1 MPIPTVRLR
10 VRHGSRHPWIF
21 YGMTRDWDDGIK
33 AGDWVRVVDREREFV
48 GYGFANRRSQIS
60 VRLVSFDPKSD
71 DPAAC
76 VAERIRQAVA
86 LRRDTLALDG
96 RTNAWR
102 VVNSE
107 GDGLPGLV
115 ADRYGDAIVLELF
128 SIWPLVH
135 AALVEPPLQEAFP
148 GARIFLRSDSRI
160 QDLEGFRAPADRMP
174 KGMAEITDERLRF
187 RVNLSGHKTGA
198 FLDQRENHKLAAAFA
213 RGRAV
218 LDGCCYGGGFA
229 LHATAAGAAAV
240 TGVDLD
246 EKAIEAAR
254 ENARLNKA
262 ATADWVH
269 ADLFP
274 YLRDARRHKKKWGL
288 VILDPPKFAANRD
301 ELKRGLDKYFDL
313 NRAALDVVEPGGI
326 LVTCSCSG
334 VVSDETFLAMLSAV
348 SHAARRTIQ
357 VLRVAHAAPDH
368 PFQAACQESR
378 YLKVVFAR
386 VL

>member
-1 MPIPTVRLR
+1 MSVPTVHLR
-10 VRHGSRHPWIF
+10 IRHHSRHPWIF
-21 YGMTRDWDDGIK
+21 YGMTRDWDEGIK
-33 AGDWVRVVDREREFV
+33 AGDWVSVIDKEKEFV
-48 GYGFANRRSQIS
+48 GYGFANRRSEIS
-60 VRLVSFDPKSD
+60 VRLISFDPRTA
-71 DPAAC
+71 DPAA
-76 VAERIRQAVA
+76 VIEERIRQAVG
-86 LRRDTLALDG
+86 LRREALALDG

-102 VVNSE
+102 IVNSE
-107 GDGLPGLV
+107 GDGLSGLV

-135 AALVEPPLQEAFP
+135 AGLVEKTLIEAFP
-148 GARIFLRSDSRI
+148 GSKIFLRADSRI
-160 QDLEGFRAPADRMP
+160 QGLEGFRAPADRMP
-174 KGMAEITDERLRF
+174 KGISEIQDGQLRF

-198 FLDQRENHKLAAAFA
+198 FLDQRENHKLAAEFA

-218 LDGCCYGGGFA
+218 LDGCCYGGGFS
-229 LHATAAGAAAV
+229 LHAAAAGAASV

-246 EKAIEAAR
+246 ETAIGLAR
-254 ENARLNKA
+254 ENARLNKIGA
-262 ATADWVH
+262 VDWVH

-274 YLRDARRHKKKWGL
+274 YLRDAKRHKKKWDL

-301 ELKRGLDKYFDL
+301 EMKRGLDKYFDL
-313 NRAALDVVEPGGI
+313 NRAALDVIEPGGF

-334 VVSDETFLAMLSAV
+334 VVSDETFLNMLSAV

-357 VLRVAHAAPDH
+357 VLRVSHASPDH